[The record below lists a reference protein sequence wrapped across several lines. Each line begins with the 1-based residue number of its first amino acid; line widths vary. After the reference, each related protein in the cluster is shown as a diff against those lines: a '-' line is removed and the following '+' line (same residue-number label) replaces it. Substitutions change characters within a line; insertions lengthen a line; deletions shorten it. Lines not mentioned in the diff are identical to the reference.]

1 MSNSTLQISS
11 KPLIVYIITAL
22 MLFTSAI
29 YFIVTLEDYEELLQL
44 SQSSNADIND
54 IISIKNEINFFLIVA
69 IAYIPIALWILKVK
83 HNSKLPYIISITG
96 SLALILFYI
105 LTRTVD
111 ISPIGL
117 QTDVGMIDILSKIF
131 QGSIVALSS
140 YLVVSVLKNGRKN
153 FTEVDRI

>member
-1 MSNSTLQISS
+1 
-11 KPLIVYIITAL
+11 

-140 YLVVSVLKNGRKN
+140 YLVVAVLKNGRKN
-153 FTEVDRI
+153 FAEVDRI